1 MMTEEMQN
9 TTEFFPNGSLQDE
22 IDRSLAFAGESE
34 DDLSDEDEWD
44 DEEEA
49 EADEDEEDEED
60 AEEVEDAEQE

>member
-9 TTEFFPNGSLQDE
+9 TTEFFPMGSLQDE
-22 IDRSLAFAGESE
+22 INRSLLLADE
-34 DDLSDEDEWD
+34 DDLADEDEWE

-60 AEEVEDAEQE
+60 EEEVDDAEQE